1 MNSEHATPEVIHAL
15 ADIEMQRQ
23 KKEKESGVPVSCS
36 WALRKLHEL
45 LPHDRKSWRTHVEP
59 AVTLA
64 DIQAATLA
72 MERLRKL
79 SQGTGYRATAAA
91 AKTKVT
97 ARESAG
103 KRTLGRDR

>member
-45 LPHDRKSWRTHVEP
+45 LPHDRKSWRANVRP

-64 DIQAATLA
+64 DIRAATLA
-72 MERLRKL
+72 MGRLRKL
-79 SQGTGYRATAAA
+79 SQATGYRATAKSSAA
-91 AKTKVT
+91 AKAKVA

-103 KRTLGRDR
+103 NRR